1 MCLFKFWFPQG
12 ICLVVGLLGH
22 TVILFLVFLWNLH
35 TVFHSGC
42 INLHSHQKCKRIPS
56 PAFIVCRFFD
66 DGHSDRCEVISH
78 CRFDLCFLMLSIFLC
93 VYQPSVCLL
102 WRNVCLGLFPTPLP
116 HFLIGLFVF
125 LLLSCISF
133 LYILE
138 INPLL
143 FHLLL
148 FSSILR
154 VEFSYM

>member
-1 MCLFKFWFPQG
+1 MCLFQFWFPQG

-22 TVILFLVFLWNLH
+22 MVILFLVFLWSLH

-42 INLHSHQKCKRIPS
+42 INLHSHQQCKRIPS
-56 PAFIVCRFFD
+56 LAFIVCRFFD
-66 DGHSDRCEVISH
+66 DGHSDWCEAISH
-78 CRFDLCFLMLSIFLC
+78 CSFDLCFLMLSIFLC

-102 WRNVCLGLFPTPLP
+102 WRNVCLGLFPTFPP